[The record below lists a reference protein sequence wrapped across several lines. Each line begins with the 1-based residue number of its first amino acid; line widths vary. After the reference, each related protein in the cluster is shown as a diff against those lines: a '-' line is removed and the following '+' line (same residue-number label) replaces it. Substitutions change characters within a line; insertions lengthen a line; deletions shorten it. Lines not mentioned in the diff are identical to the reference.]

1 MDVFEGVDWEGLGE
15 LIEPAVG
22 LIVALLF
29 MAFVRLMRSSRRRT
43 QSPQVE
49 APSRKVQTPGKPAP
63 KTSGGAAPI
72 EPGDNAAK
80 LSERY
85 SQNPSG

>member
-29 MAFVRLMRSSRRRT
+29 MAFVRLMRSSSRRK
-43 QSPQVE
+43 QSPEVK
-49 APSRKVQTPGKPAP
+49 APSRKVPTARKPAP
-63 KTSGGAAPI
+63 KSSFGAEPI

-85 SQNPSG
+85 SQNASG